1 MILTLNGVSGLGHF
15 LYTVKNWIKRVYIL
29 VVRHK
34 ESALFI
40 KGSIKC
46 HHRSVTN
53 GVIVSVVKHGK
64 ITSFRKDVILLKPTM

>member
-1 MILTLNGVSGLGHF
+1 MILTLYGVSGLGHF
-15 LYTVKNWIKRVYIL
+15 LHTVKNWIKRVYIL

-53 GVIVSVVKHGK
+53 VTIVNVSKHGE
-64 ITSFRKDVILLKPTM
+64 ITTFRKGVTLLKPTM